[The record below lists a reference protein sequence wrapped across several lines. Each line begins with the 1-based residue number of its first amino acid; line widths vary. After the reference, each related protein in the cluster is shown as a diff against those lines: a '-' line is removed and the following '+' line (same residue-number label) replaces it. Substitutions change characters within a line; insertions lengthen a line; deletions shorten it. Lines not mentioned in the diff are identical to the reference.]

1 MCRQSIGKPRK
12 YEKTPTLCLFI
23 YFPSSETDRESEWAV
38 LVCSLLQQ
46 QNQRNTSLSLH
57 RHCCPQLPFI
67 SISCLSL
74 LYINIYSNI
83 GVTALIL
90 IFWRHCWSAADL
102 SVAVSKWSV
111 TYQYVSSRLTFSV
124 SLCLVTWLHMNAQW
138 TAGLLGSL
146 FFPNPSCS
154 DHINSWEHPRPT
166 HHLVE
171 CCLWWFYITSLHL
184 PEIRF
189 QCLEWAGS
197 PPLELR
203 VRPAMWYNTGLI
215 RNLPCQDLFPS
226 LWGKL
231 SCRNMLWIILL
242 VWENIKRVFVDIR
255 HE

>member
-1 MCRQSIGKPRK
+1 MCRQSIGKPKK

-23 YFPSSETDRESEWAV
+23 DFPSSATHRESEWAV

-46 QNQRNTSLSLH
+46 QKQSNTSLSLH
-57 RHCCPQLPFI
+57 RHCCPQLLFI

-74 LYINIYSNI
+74 LYINRYSNI

-90 IFWRHCWSAADL
+90 IFGRQSWSVADL

-154 DHINSWEHPRPT
+154 DNINSWEHPRPT
-166 HHLVE
+166 QHLVE
-171 CCLWWFYITSLHL
+171 CCLWWFDITSLHL

-215 RNLPCQDLFPS
+215 RNLPCQTFFPP
-226 LWGKL
+226 
-231 SCRNMLWIILL
+231 CE
-242 VWENIKRVFVDIR
+242 ENSVVEICCASFS
-255 HE
+255 